1 MVDLFEDDDLEEAEY
16 WAAREVLEEILG
28 SLPSRF
34 MVLLQLHRL
43 VIADSK
49 DVIVDKGEKADRL
62 LDLYN
67 LLPEEWH
74 SEEFDPDLDQMD
86 RLIESLTPFLD
97 DRSSA

>member
-16 WAAREVLEEILG
+16 RAAREVLEEILG

-34 MVLLQLHRL
+34 KVLLQLHRL

-49 DVIVDKGEKADRL
+49 DVIVDKGQKADRL

-67 LLPEEWH
+67 LVPEEWD